1 MCVKE
6 GMVLIMKKI
15 IIVLVIILV
24 ILITTVI
31 YINYKANSEIND
43 ELRRQEEEYIN
54 GINNP
59 GLAIDGVVPGEVK
72 IDNIFFTVEECVK
85 TYIQYAIDNNSQ
97 MLYALVD
104 YKYID
109 EHNITEE
116 NVNQLFIRDTSN
128 HINKTLEEYGIS
140 RTKLC
145 YILCKTQIRN

>member
-1 MCVKE
+1 
-6 GMVLIMKKI
+6 MKKVI
-15 IIVLVIILV
+15 ITLVTILV
-24 ILITTVI
+24 ILIIVLC
-31 YINYKANSEIND
+31 YINIKAKNEYDD
-43 ELRRQEEEYIN
+43 ELKLQEELYLN

-59 GLAIDGVVPGEVK
+59 GLVINGLTPSEVK
-72 IDNIFFTVEECVK
+72 VDNIFFTVEECVK